1 MDKVIIAIDGQA
13 STGKSTQAKKIADH
27 LGFKYRDSGAYYR
40 AITLYLLN
48 SNVNHDLKISQEILN
63 QISIKQDYGEGNF
76 RIFLNDDNVTNKI
89 RGHKVSLNVSNYA
102 KKPEIRKF
110 VFDQLRNSA
119 ESNSIVVD
127 GRDIGTKILPYANFK
142 FFIDASIEIRARRR
156 LLEKNIS
163 FLHENDEK
171 CMLQSLI
178 REMKER
184 DKLDSSRIISPLVP
198 AVDAHVI
205 DTSFIDADQLLL
217 KVTKIIEGI

>member
-27 LGFKYRDSGAYYR
+27 LGFNYRDSGAYYR

-48 SNVNHDLKISQEILN
+48 SNVNQNLKISQEILN
-63 QISIKQDYGEGNF
+63 QISIKQDYSEGNF

-89 RGHKVSLNVSNYA
+89 RGHKVSLSVSNYA

-127 GRDIGTKILPYANFK
+127 GRDIGTVVFPDADFK
-142 FFIDASIEIRARRR
+142 FFLIAEPRIRAERRHKQIDDDSVKVDII
-156 LLEKNIS
+156 EEEIKI
-163 FLHENDEK
+163 
-171 CMLQSLI
+171 
-178 REMKER
+178 R
-184 DKLDSSRIISPLVP
+184 DKTDSTREIAPLRK
-198 AVDAHVI
+198 ADDAFKI
-205 DTSFIDADQLLL
+205 DVSDLTIDE
-217 KVTKIIEGI
+217 VFNKILQKIKSD

>member
-27 LGFKYRDSGAYYR
+27 LGFNYRDSGAYYR

-48 SNVNHDLKISQEILN
+48 SNVNHNLKISQEILN
-63 QISIKQDYGEGNF
+63 QIIIKQDYSEGNF

-89 RGHKVSLNVSNYA
+89 RGHKVSLSVSNYA

-127 GRDIGTKILPYANFK
+127 GRDIGTVVFPDADFK
-142 FFIDASIEIRARRR
+142 FFLIAEPRIRAERRHKQIDDDSVKVDII
-156 LLEKNIS
+156 EEEIKI
-163 FLHENDEK
+163 
-171 CMLQSLI
+171 
-178 REMKER
+178 R
-184 DKLDSSRIISPLVP
+184 DKTDSTREIAPLRK
-198 AVDAHVI
+198 ADDAFKI
-205 DTSFIDADQLLL
+205 DVSDLTIDE
-217 KVTKIIEGI
+217 VFNKILQKIKSD

>member
-27 LGFKYRDSGAYYR
+27 LGFNYRDSGAYYR

-48 SNVNHDLKISQEILN
+48 SNVNDDLKISQEILN
-63 QISIKQDYGEGNF
+63 QISIEQDYSEGNF

-89 RGHKVSLNVSNYA
+89 RGHKVSLSVSNYA

-127 GRDIGTKILPYANFK
+127 GRDIGTVVFPDADFK
-142 FFIDASIEIRARRR
+142 FFLIAEPRIRAERRHKQIDDDSVKVDII
-156 LLEKNIS
+156 EEEIKI
-163 FLHENDEK
+163 
-171 CMLQSLI
+171 
-178 REMKER
+178 R
-184 DKLDSSRIISPLVP
+184 DKTDSTREIAPLRK
-198 AVDAHVI
+198 ADDAFKI
-205 DTSFIDADQLLL
+205 DVSDLTIDE
-217 KVTKIIEGI
+217 VFNKILQKIKSD

>member
-27 LGFKYRDSGAYYR
+27 LGFNYRDSGAYYR

-48 SNVNHDLKISQEILN
+48 SNVNHNLKISQEILN
-63 QISIKQDYGEGNF
+63 QISIKQDYSEGNF

-89 RGHKVSLNVSNYA
+89 RGHKVSLSVSNYA

-127 GRDIGTKILPYANFK
+127 GRDIGTVVFPDADFK
-142 FFIDASIEIRARRR
+142 FFLIAEPRIRAERRHKQIDDDSVKVDII
-156 LLEKNIS
+156 EEEIKI
-163 FLHENDEK
+163 
-171 CMLQSLI
+171 
-178 REMKER
+178 R
-184 DKLDSSRIISPLVP
+184 DKTDSTREIAPLRK
-198 AVDAHVI
+198 ADDAFKI
-205 DTSFIDADQLLL
+205 DVSNLTIDE
-217 KVTKIIEGI
+217 VFNKILQKIKSD